1 MGFTSLT
8 VLHAAATSYVVNRL
22 LPYTKYEFVVIP
34 FQRGSPGAASAL
46 VEAYTMAVSL
56 EYLTMLLQSDAPRVL
71 FCSRVLLHVFLKSLF
86 AFHCLFGQQ
95 GKYNISLPGCGTSEK
110 HTTKPFD

>member
-1 MGFTSLT
+1 MDEELATQIKMLFLFQANLAEEVGFTSLT

-46 VEAYTMAVSL
+46 VEAFTMAVSW
-56 EYLTMLLQSDAPRVL
+56 R
-71 FCSRVLLHVFLKSLF
+71 
-86 AFHCLFGQQ
+86 
-95 GKYNISLPGCGTSEK
+95 
-110 HTTKPFD
+110 

>member
-22 LPYTKYEFVVIP
+22 LPYTKYEFIVIP

-46 VEAYTMAVSL
+46 VEAYTMAVS
-56 EYLTMLLQSDAPRVL
+56 RI
-71 FCSRVLLHVFLKSLF
+71 FCYFVVVTGRGSV
-86 AFHCLFGQQ
+86 C
-95 GKYNISLPGCGTSEK
+95 PGNDLVTHNSSAL
-110 HTTKPFD
+110 

>member
-46 VEAYTMAVSL
+46 VEAYTMAVSKK
-56 EYLTMLLQSDAPRVL
+56 
-71 FCSRVLLHVFLKSLF
+71 CST
-86 AFHCLFGQQ
+86 
-95 GKYNISLPGCGTSEK
+95 III
-110 HTTKPFD
+110 HTRCAWGSGL

>member
-1 MGFTSLT
+1 MAMDEELPQKRIYCFFLQANPAEEVGFTSLT

-46 VEAYTMAVSL
+46 VEAYTMAVGL
-56 EYLTMLLQSDAPRVL
+56 
-71 FCSRVLLHVFLKSLF
+71 
-86 AFHCLFGQQ
+86 
-95 GKYNISLPGCGTSEK
+95 
-110 HTTKPFD
+110 

>member
-1 MGFTSLT
+1 MQANPAEEVGFTSLT

-46 VEAYTMAVSL
+46 VEAYTMAV
-56 EYLTMLLQSDAPRVL
+56 
-71 FCSRVLLHVFLKSLF
+71 
-86 AFHCLFGQQ
+86 G
-95 GKYNISLPGCGTSEK
+95 I
-110 HTTKPFD
+110 

>member
-46 VEAYTMAVSL
+46 VEAYTMAVS
-56 EYLTMLLQSDAPRVL
+56 
-71 FCSRVLLHVFLKSLF
+71 
-86 AFHCLFGQQ
+86 
-95 GKYNISLPGCGTSEK
+95 
-110 HTTKPFD
+110 